1 MAEPRIVVQE
11 ADFDAGA
18 ELAALA
24 DDAAGGIA
32 SFTGIV
38 RAKENAAQRVTALT
52 LEHYPGMTETAL
64 AKVAAEACA
73 RWPLSGCTIIHR
85 VGRLTPGQRIVF
97 TAAASAHRQAALA
110 ATGFLIDWLKTCAPF
125 WKREEFKDGA
135 SQWVEARE
143 SDEEETAK
151 WK

>member
-1 MAEPRIVVQE
+1 MRTKILIAE
-11 ADFDAGA
+11 ADFDPGA
-18 ELAALA
+18 ELEALNLPG
-24 DDAAGGIA
+24 AGGIA
-32 SFTGIV
+32 SFTGTV
-38 RAKENAAQRVTALT
+38 RNDTGNLAALH
-52 LEHYPGMTETAL
+52 LEHYPGMTERAL
-64 AKVAAEACA
+64 DNIITQAAS
-73 RWPLSGCTIIHR
+73 RWPLLGCTIIHR

-110 ATGFLIDWLKTCAPF
+110 ATGFLIDWLKTGAPF